1 MARNKVAKLEPK
13 IKKPSLLS
21 KLTSLDGWANRVT
34 GMGILG
40 RDKAEATTYC
50 PDIQLD
56 QTTLD
61 ELGRSDSL
69 SKKHVGRIV
78 ADAMR
83 QGWIV
88 TFKSDDE
95 NKVTVEEAIELNE
108 RLEKKYKSI
117 QLKPR
122 LTQHLKQ
129 SRQYGASLLLLGA
142 PDGQAPAEP
151 LNLETIKEFTWLRS
165 HDRYQVTSTG
175 GVENDPKSRGF
186 GFPKWYTLQRTSAQ
200 TGSDPTVPQEEQVYD
215 VPVHNSRVWRTDGT
229 DVLSD
234 RVRDRNG
241 GWSDSV
247 LQHSNEAIGTYNS
260 SMKASKTLMQEASQ
274 WVYKI
279 KDLQDVILANGD
291 EAVRTRFHLMDY
303 IKSAWGALMVDA
315 DMEDARRDSVSFAGI
330 PEVIDRH
337 SIKVA
342 SDMDMPVT
350 LAFGVSPS
358 GFGTGEAEGDNWDD
372 TVKAYQTDIIQP
384 ALEHILGILF
394 QTKEF
399 ADFPSNWAIKFNALQ
414 LANPLEEADI
424 RLKTS
429 QADVLDIQAGILDA
443 DEVALSRYG
452 GSVYSTQTML
462 DEAGRL
468 EMSEAEAGAEGFDD
482 RGGEPLDGPQATT
495 LLGIL
500 TKTGT
505 GEIPKESA
513 KVTLRVVFPGRLT
526 EAQIDGMIDPIVVK
540 VPVESTPPTAPPPS
554 VLDSAISALGV
565 PETGANVTTTTDR
578 HDLTDA
584 TKDGT

>member
-13 IKKPSLLS
+13 VKKPSFLR
-21 KLTSLDGWANRVT
+21 KLTSLDGWANRIT

-40 RDKAEATTYC
+40 RDKAESTRYC
-50 PDIQLD
+50 PDVQLD

-69 SKKHVGRIV
+69 SKKHVGRLV
-78 ADAMR
+78 SDAMR
-83 QGWIV
+83 QGWVV
-88 TFKSDDE
+88 TFKGDDE

-108 RLEKKYKSI
+108 KLEKWYKDV
-117 QLKPR
+117 QLKSR
-122 LTQHLKQ
+122 LTQHFKQ
-129 SRQYGASLLLLGA
+129 SRQYGGSILLLGA
-142 PDGQAPAEP
+142 PDGQSPEEP
-151 LNLETIKEFTWLRS
+151 LNPEAVSEFMWMRS

-175 GVENDPKSRGF
+175 GVENDPRSRGF
-186 GFPKWYTLQRTSAQ
+186 GFPKWYTMQRTAEQ
-200 TGSDPTVPQEEQVYD
+200 TGSDPTVPLEDQLYD
-215 VPVHNSRVWRTDGT
+215 VRVHNSRVWRTDGT

-234 RVRDRNG
+234 RVRLRNG

-260 SMKASKTLMQEASQ
+260 SMKASKTLMTEASQ
-274 WVYKI
+274 WVYGI
-279 KDLQDVILANGD
+279 KDLSDVILANGD
-291 EAVRTRFHLMDY
+291 EAVRTRFHLMDHL
-303 IKSAWGALMVDA
+303 KSMWGAIMVDSE
-315 DMEDARRDSVSFAGI
+315 MESARRDSISFSGI

-372 TVKAYQTDIIQP
+372 TTKAYQTDIIQP

-429 QADVLDIQAGILDA
+429 QADALDIQSAVLDA

-452 GSVYSTQTML
+452 GSVYSTETML

-505 GEIPKESA
+505 GEIPKETA

-540 VPVESTPPTAPPPS
+540 APVEDTPPPAPPPS
-554 VLDSAISALGV
+554 VLDSATAPSSG
-565 PETGANVTTTTDR
+565 PDSGAATTVTNDWGDIVFT
-578 HDLTDA
+578 

>member
-13 IKKPSLLS
+13 VKKPSFL
-21 KLTSLDGWANRVT
+21 KRLTSLDGWANRVT

-40 RDKAEATTYC
+40 RDKAEATTYR
-50 PDIQLD
+50 PDVQLD

-69 SKKHVGRIV
+69 SMKHVGRLV
-78 ADAMR
+78 DDAMR
-83 QGWIV
+83 QGWVV

-108 RLEKKYKSI
+108 KLEKKYKEI

-129 SRQYGASLLLLGA
+129 SRQYGGSILLLGA
-142 PDGQAPAEP
+142 PDGQSPDEP
-151 LNLETIKEFTWLRS
+151 LNPEAVSEFTWMRS

-175 GVENDPKSRGF
+175 GVENEPRSRGF
-186 GFPKWYTLQRTSAQ
+186 GFPKWYTMQRTAEQ
-200 TGSDPTVPQEEQVYD
+200 TGSDPTVPIEDQLYD
-215 VPVHNSRVWRTDGT
+215 VRVHNSRVWRTDGT
-229 DVLSD
+229 PILSD
-234 RVRDRNG
+234 RVRIRNG

-260 SMKASKTLMQEASQ
+260 SIKSSKTLMQEASQ
-274 WVYKI
+274 WVYKL
-279 KDLQDVILANGD
+279 KDLQDVILANGS
-291 EAVRTRFHLMDY
+291 EAVRERFHLMDHV
-303 IKSAWGALMVDA
+303 KSIHGALMVDA
-315 DMEDARRDSVSFAGI
+315 DMEDARRDSISFAGI
-330 PEVIDRH
+330 PDVIDRH
-337 SIKVA
+337 QIKVA

-372 TVKAYQTDIIQP
+372 TTKAYQTDTIQP

-399 ADFPSNWAIKFNALQ
+399 VDFPSNWAIKFNALQ

-452 GSVYSTQTML
+452 GSVYSTETML

-468 EMSEAEAGAEGFDD
+468 EMAELEAEGEGLQDD
-482 RGGEPLDGPQATT
+482 TVEPLNGAQVTSMVD
-495 LLGIL
+495 IL
-500 TKTGT
+500 TKAGA

-513 KVTLRVVFPGRLT
+513 KVALDVAFPGRFTT
-526 EAQIDGMIDPIVVK
+526 EQINGMIDPIEVK
-540 VPVESTPPTAPPPS
+540 VPEEPTPPAPPPS
-554 VLDSAISALGV
+554 ALDSAIAAVVSPSGGAVGTMV
-565 PETGANVTTTTDR
+565 VEHAETICT
-578 HDLTDA
+578 